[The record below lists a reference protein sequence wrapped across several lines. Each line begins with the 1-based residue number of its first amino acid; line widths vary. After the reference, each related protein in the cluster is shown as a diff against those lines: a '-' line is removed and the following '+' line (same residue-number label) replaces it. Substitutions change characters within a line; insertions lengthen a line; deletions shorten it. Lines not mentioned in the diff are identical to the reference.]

1 MQYTLLITGSPYQ
14 SKACHTAL
22 RFIRAALNK
31 YPNSIKGVFFYE
43 DAVLIGNQTAQPPR
57 DEINLTKA
65 WQEIAE
71 QHSVPLYLCIA
82 AAVRR
87 GIINENVPSSKG
99 YQGGFMVDLMVK
111 DLGLSQQAALASNSS
126 TPMGSLARSLYVNH
140 ARQGNGS
147 RDFSSIFEQFAK
159 KK

>member
-22 RFIRAALNK
+22 RFIRAALNT

-57 DEINLTKA
+57 DEINLTQA
-65 WQEIAE
+65 WQDIAQ
-71 QHSVPLYLCIA
+71 QHNVPLYLCIA

-87 GIINENVPSSKG
+87 GIISESEARRYELEQHTLASHFQLEG
-99 YQGGFMVDLMVK
+99 LGTLVDLMNTTNK
-111 DLGLSQQAALASNSS
+111 
-126 TPMGSLARSLYVNH
+126 
-140 ARQGNGS
+140 
-147 RDFSSIFEQFAK
+147 IIQFR
-159 KK
+159 

>member
-31 YPNSIKGVFFYE
+31 YPDSIKGVFFYE

-57 DEINLTKA
+57 DEVNLTKA
-65 WQEIAE
+65 WQDIAE
-71 QHSVPLYLCIA
+71 QHKIPLYLCIA

-87 GIINENVPSSKG
+87 GIINESESRRYELEQHTLAEHFQLEG
-99 YQGGFMVDLMVK
+99 LGTLVDLMNTTNK
-111 DLGLSQQAALASNSS
+111 
-126 TPMGSLARSLYVNH
+126 
-140 ARQGNGS
+140 
-147 RDFSSIFEQFAK
+147 IIQFR
-159 KK
+159 